1 MERMLGDHYEDFMKA
16 RAKATPLRRVVT
28 AEDVAETALNLIQS
42 NKGVTGVIVVV
53 DGGFSAVT

>member
-1 MERMLGDHYEDFMKA
+1 MA

-28 AEDVAETALNLIQS
+28 AEDVAETAMSLIEG
-42 NKGVTGVIVVV
+42 NKSVTGMIVVV